1 MKKIAI
7 LGSTGSI
14 GTQTVDILP
23 SIDAE
28 VVALTTN
35 RRINLL
41 EEQARALHPKMV
53 CAMDENAAKALKIKL
68 ADTDIEVLTGMD
80 GLIACAAESGADI
93 VVTAVVG
100 MVGLLP
106 TMAAIKAGKDIAL
119 ANKETLVC
127 AGALMNFLVGFLIVL
142 AVMQPN
148 GPNGGYIVS
157 TIASVDPASTAAG
170 DLKAGDEILK
180 IDGYHILVRSDFET
194 ALSRTA
200 STTHKVTVRREGE
213 KVTLPSVKLEATVTD
228 ANGNKRIGITFAEL
242 PDSLGMHLSMSVR
255 TAVNYARL
263 VWSSMGMLVSGQVG
277 VDQLAGPVGMAEVM
291 ADTAKYSMISFF
303 QLVAFISI
311 NLGVM
316 NLLPLPALDGGRLV
330 FLIIEGIRRKPVPP
344 KYEGYVHAAGLML
357 LLMLMV
363 YVTGQDVLRI
373 FMRSN

>member
-1 MKKIAI
+1 MLQIILAI
-7 LGSTGSI
+7 LAFGVLVIVHEFGHFITAKRGGVQVNEFWI
-14 GTQTVDILP
+14 GMGPTILKH
-23 SIDAE
+23 E
-28 VVALTTN
+28 HKGTLY
-35 RRINLL
+35 
-41 EEQARALHPKMV
+41 
-53 CAMDENAAKALKIKL
+53 CLK
-68 ADTDIEVLTGMD
+68 
-80 GLIACAAESGADI
+80 
-93 VVTAVVG
+93 
-100 MVGLLP
+100 LLP
-106 TMAAIKAGKDIAL
+106 FGGACVMEGEDGESENEHAFGKAKLPRRMLI
-119 ANKETLVC
+119 VC

-170 DLKAGDEILK
+170 DLQAGDEILK

-194 ALSRTA
+194 ALNRTA

-213 KVTLPSVKLEATVTD
+213 KVTLPSVKLEAAVTD

-263 VWSSMGMLVSGQVG
+263 VWSSMGMLSGQVG

>member
-1 MKKIAI
+1 MLQIILAI
-7 LGSTGSI
+7 LAFGVLVIVHEFGHFITAKRGGVQVNEFWI
-14 GTQTVDILP
+14 GMGPT
-23 SIDAE
+23 
-28 VVALTTN
+28 
-35 RRINLL
+35 LL
-41 EEQARALHPKMV
+41 KHEHKGTLY
-53 CAMDENAAKALKIKL
+53 CLK
-68 ADTDIEVLTGMD
+68 
-80 GLIACAAESGADI
+80 
-93 VVTAVVG
+93 
-100 MVGLLP
+100 LLP
-106 TMAAIKAGKDIAL
+106 FGGACVMEGEDGESENEHAFGKAKLPRRMLI
-119 ANKETLVC
+119 VC

-180 IDGYHILVRSDFET
+180 IDGYYILVRSDFET
-194 ALSRTA
+194 ALSRSGSA
-200 STTHKVTVRREGE
+200 THEVIVRREGE

-344 KYEGYVHAAGLML
+344 RYEGYVHAAGLML

>member
-1 MKKIAI
+1 M
-7 LGSTGSI
+7 SS
-14 GTQTVDILP
+14 DISSP
-23 SIDAE
+23 
-28 VVALTTN
+28 
-35 RRINLL
+35 
-41 EEQARALHPKMV
+41 Q
-53 CAMDENAAKALKIKL
+53 NAAVCRSTNSGSAWWPTLLKHEHKGTL
-68 ADTDIEVLTGMD
+68 YCLK
-80 GLIACAAESGADI
+80 
-93 VVTAVVG
+93 
-100 MVGLLP
+100 LLP
-106 TMAAIKAGKDIAL
+106 FGGACVMEGEDGESENEHAFGKAKLPRRMLI
-119 ANKETLVC
+119 VC

-142 AVMQPN
+142 AVMRPN

-157 TIASVDPASTAAG
+157 TISEVNPASTAAADG
-170 DLKAGDEILK
+170 GLEAGDEILK
-180 IDGYHILVRSDFET
+180 IDGYHILVRTDFDT
-194 ALSRTA
+194 ALARTG
-200 STTHKVTVRREGE
+200 STTHEITVRRNGE
-213 KVTLPSVKLEATVTD
+213 KMTLPTVKLEAAVTD

-242 PDSLGMHLSMSVR
+242 PDSLGMHLNMSVR

-263 VWSSMGMLVSGQVG
+263 VWSSVGMLVSGQVG
-277 VDQLAGPVGMAEVM
+277 VDQLSGPVGVAEVM

>member
-1 MKKIAI
+1 MLQIILAI
-7 LGSTGSI
+7 LAFGVLVIVHEFGHFITAKRGGVQVNEFWI
-14 GTQTVDILP
+14 GMGPT
-23 SIDAE
+23 
-28 VVALTTN
+28 
-35 RRINLL
+35 LL
-41 EEQARALHPKMV
+41 KHEHKGTLY
-53 CAMDENAAKALKIKL
+53 CLK
-68 ADTDIEVLTGMD
+68 
-80 GLIACAAESGADI
+80 
-93 VVTAVVG
+93 
-100 MVGLLP
+100 LLP
-106 TMAAIKAGKDIAL
+106 FGGACVMEGEDGESENEHAFGKAKLPRRMLI
-119 ANKETLVC
+119 VC

-180 IDGYHILVRSDFET
+180 IDGYHILVRSDLET

-200 STTHKVTVRREGE
+200 STTHEVTVRREGE

-344 KYEGYVHAAGLML
+344 RYEGYVHAAGLML

>member
-1 MKKIAI
+1 MLQIILAI
-7 LGSTGSI
+7 LAFGGLVIVHEFGHFITAKRGGVQVNEFWI
-14 GTQTVDILP
+14 GMGPT
-23 SIDAE
+23 
-28 VVALTTN
+28 
-35 RRINLL
+35 LL
-41 EEQARALHPKMV
+41 KHEHNGTLY
-53 CAMDENAAKALKIKL
+53 CLK
-68 ADTDIEVLTGMD
+68 
-80 GLIACAAESGADI
+80 
-93 VVTAVVG
+93 
-100 MVGLLP
+100 LLP
-106 TMAAIKAGKDIAL
+106 FGGACVMEGEDGESENEHAFGKAKLPRRMLI
-119 ANKETLVC
+119 VC

-148 GPNGGYIVS
+148 GPNGGYI
-157 TIASVDPASTAAG
+157 
-170 DLKAGDEILK
+170 
-180 IDGYHILVRSDFET
+180 ILVRSDFET
-194 ALSRTA
+194 ALSRSG
-200 STTHKVTVRREGE
+200 STTHEVTVRRDGE
-213 KVTLPSVKLEATVTD
+213 KVTLPSVKLEAAVTD

-263 VWSSMGMLVSGQVG
+263 VWSSVGMLVSGQVG
-277 VDQLAGPVGMAEVM
+277 VDQLSGPVGVAEVM

>member
-1 MKKIAI
+1 MLQIILAI
-7 LGSTGSI
+7 LAFGVLVIVHEFGHFITAKRGGVQVNEFWI
-14 GTQTVDILP
+14 GMGPT
-23 SIDAE
+23 
-28 VVALTTN
+28 
-35 RRINLL
+35 LL
-41 EEQARALHPKMV
+41 KHEYKGTLY
-53 CAMDENAAKALKIKL
+53 CLK
-68 ADTDIEVLTGMD
+68 
-80 GLIACAAESGADI
+80 
-93 VVTAVVG
+93 
-100 MVGLLP
+100 LLP
-106 TMAAIKAGKDIAL
+106 FGGACVMEGEDGESENEHAFGKAKLPRRMLI
-119 ANKETLVC
+119 VC

-170 DLKAGDEILK
+170 DLQAGDEILK
-180 IDGYHILVRSDFET
+180 IDGYHILVRRDFET

>member
-1 MKKIAI
+1 MLQIILAI
-7 LGSTGSI
+7 LAFGVLVIVHEFGHFITAKRGGVQVNEFWI
-14 GTQTVDILP
+14 GMGPT
-23 SIDAE
+23 
-28 VVALTTN
+28 
-35 RRINLL
+35 LL
-41 EEQARALHPKMV
+41 KHEHKGTLY
-53 CAMDENAAKALKIKL
+53 CLK
-68 ADTDIEVLTGMD
+68 
-80 GLIACAAESGADI
+80 
-93 VVTAVVG
+93 
-100 MVGLLP
+100 LLP
-106 TMAAIKAGKDIAL
+106 FGGACVMEGEDGESENEHAFGKAKLPRRMLI
-119 ANKETLVC
+119 VC

-200 STTHKVTVRREGE
+200 SATHKVTVRREGE

-228 ANGNKRIGITFAEL
+228 ANGNKRIGIAFAEL

-263 VWSSMGMLVSGQVG
+263 VWSSVGMLVSGQVG
-277 VDQLAGPVGMAEVM
+277 VDQLSGPVGVAEVM

>member
-1 MKKIAI
+1 MQDENREEQ
-7 LGSTGSI
+7 TPVP
-14 GTQTVDILP
+14 GTEPAAPPVQP
-23 SIDAE
+23 PAEPEE
-28 VVALTTN
+28 VVSWYV
-35 RRINLL
+35 RPDR
-41 EEQARALHPKMV
+41 AR
-53 CAMDENAAKALKIKL
+53 
-68 ADTDIEVLTGMD
+68 EVQDCYVQPRPMP
-80 GLIACAAESGADI
+80 A
-93 VVTAVVG
+93 
-100 MVGLLP
+100 
-106 TMAAIKAGKDIAL
+106 AAIPKAEPEKKPHSRRGLWI
-119 ANKETLVC
+119 
-127 AGALMNFLVGFLIVL
+127 FLIVL

-157 TIASVDPASTAAG
+157 TIASVDPASTASG

>member
-1 MKKIAI
+1 MLQIILAI
-7 LGSTGSI
+7 LAFGVLVIVHEFGHFITAKRGGVQVNEFWI
-14 GTQTVDILP
+14 GMGPT
-23 SIDAE
+23 
-28 VVALTTN
+28 
-35 RRINLL
+35 LL
-41 EEQARALHPKMV
+41 KHEYKGTLY
-53 CAMDENAAKALKIKL
+53 CLK
-68 ADTDIEVLTGMD
+68 
-80 GLIACAAESGADI
+80 
-93 VVTAVVG
+93 
-100 MVGLLP
+100 LLP
-106 TMAAIKAGKDIAL
+106 FGGACVMEGEDGESENEHAFGKAKLPRRMLI
-119 ANKETLVC
+119 VC

-194 ALSRTA
+194 ALSCTA

>member
-1 MKKIAI
+1 MIKFSKDKVLLLHRLIAEET
-7 LGSTGSI
+7 GGSI
-14 GTQTVDILP
+14 GVRDETLLD
-23 SIDAE
+23 S
-28 VVALTTN
+28 AL
-35 RRINLL
+35 
-41 EEQARALHPKMV
+41 
-53 CAMDENAAKALKIKL
+53 ENAFAGFGGQEFYPTKEEKGARLGY
-68 ADTDIEVLTGMD
+68 T
-80 GLIACAAESGADI
+80 LISNHA
-93 VVTAVVG
+93 
-100 MVGLLP
+100 
-106 TMAAIKAGKDIAL
+106 
-119 ANKETLVC
+119 
-127 AGALMNFLVGFLIVL
+127 F
-142 AVMQPN
+142 
-148 GPNGGYIVS
+148 
-157 TIASVDPASTAAG
+157 VD
-170 DLKAGDEILK
+170 
-180 IDGYHILVRSDFET
+180 
-194 ALSRTA
+194 
-200 STTHKVTVRREGE
+200 
-213 KVTLPSVKLEATVTD
+213 
-228 ANGNKRIGITFAEL
+228 GNKRIGITFAEL

-344 KYEGYVHAAGLML
+344 RYEGYVHAAGLML

>member
-1 MKKIAI
+1 MEGEDGDSVIELAFGKAY
-7 LGSTGSI
+7 
-14 GTQTVDILP
+14 LP
-23 SIDAE
+23 
-28 VVALTTN
+28 
-35 RRINLL
+35 RRLL
-41 EEQARALHPKMV
+41 
-53 CAMDENAAKALKIKL
+53 I
-68 ADTDIEVLTGMD
+68 
-80 GLIACAAESGADI
+80 
-93 VVTAVVG
+93 
-100 MVGLLP
+100 
-106 TMAAIKAGKDIAL
+106 
-119 ANKETLVC
+119 VC

-157 TIASVDPASTAAG
+157 TIDSVDPASTAAG
-170 DLKAGDEILK
+170 DLQAGDEILK

-194 ALSRTA
+194 ALSRSGSA
-200 STTHKVTVRREGE
+200 THEVTVRRDGE
-213 KVTLPSVKLEATVTD
+213 KVTLPSVKLEAAVTD

-263 VWSSMGMLVSGQVG
+263 VWSSVGMLVSGQVG
-277 VDQLAGPVGMAEVM
+277 VDQLSGPVGVAEVM

-373 FMRSN
+373 FMRNN

>member
-1 MKKIAI
+1 MLQIILAI
-7 LGSTGSI
+7 LAFGVLVIVHEFGHFITAKRGGVQVNEFWI
-14 GTQTVDILP
+14 GMGPT
-23 SIDAE
+23 
-28 VVALTTN
+28 
-35 RRINLL
+35 LL
-41 EEQARALHPKMV
+41 KHEHKGTLY
-53 CAMDENAAKALKIKL
+53 CLK
-68 ADTDIEVLTGMD
+68 
-80 GLIACAAESGADI
+80 
-93 VVTAVVG
+93 
-100 MVGLLP
+100 LLP
-106 TMAAIKAGKDIAL
+106 FGGACVMEGEDGESENEHAFGKAKLPRRMLI
-119 ANKETLVC
+119 VC

-194 ALSRTA
+194 ALSRCGSA
-200 STTHKVTVRREGE
+200 THEVTVRREGE

>member
-1 MKKIAI
+1 MLQIILAI
-7 LGSTGSI
+7 LAFGVLVIVHEFGHFITAKRGGVQVNEFWI
-14 GTQTVDILP
+14 GMGPT
-23 SIDAE
+23 
-28 VVALTTN
+28 
-35 RRINLL
+35 LL
-41 EEQARALHPKMV
+41 KHEHKGTLY
-53 CAMDENAAKALKIKL
+53 CLK
-68 ADTDIEVLTGMD
+68 
-80 GLIACAAESGADI
+80 
-93 VVTAVVG
+93 
-100 MVGLLP
+100 LLP
-106 TMAAIKAGKDIAL
+106 FGGACVMEGEDGESENEHAFGKAKLPRRMLI
-119 ANKETLVC
+119 VC

-142 AVMQPN
+142 AVMRPN

-157 TIASVDPASTAAG
+157 TISEVNPASTASADG
-170 DLKAGDEILK
+170 GLEAGDEILK
-180 IDGYHILVRSDFET
+180 IDGYHILVRTDFDT
-194 ALSRTA
+194 ALARTG
-200 STTHKVTVRREGE
+200 STTHEITVRRNGE

-263 VWSSMGMLVSGQVG
+263 VWSSVGMLVSGQVG
-277 VDQLAGPVGMAEVM
+277 VDQLSGPVGVAEVM

>member
-1 MKKIAI
+1 MLQIILAI
-7 LGSTGSI
+7 LAFGVLVIVHEFGHFITAKRGGVQVNEFCI
-14 GTQTVDILP
+14 GMGPT
-23 SIDAE
+23 
-28 VVALTTN
+28 
-35 RRINLL
+35 LL
-41 EEQARALHPKMV
+41 KHEHKGTLY
-53 CAMDENAAKALKIKL
+53 CLK
-68 ADTDIEVLTGMD
+68 
-80 GLIACAAESGADI
+80 
-93 VVTAVVG
+93 
-100 MVGLLP
+100 LLP
-106 TMAAIKAGKDIAL
+106 FGGACVMEGEDGESENEHAFGKAKLPRRMLI
-119 ANKETLVC
+119 VC

-200 STTHKVTVRREGE
+200 STTYKVTVRREGE

>member
-1 MKKIAI
+1 MLQIILAI
-7 LGSTGSI
+7 LAFGVLVIVHEFGHFITAKRGGVQVNEFWI
-14 GTQTVDILP
+14 GMGPT
-23 SIDAE
+23 
-28 VVALTTN
+28 
-35 RRINLL
+35 LL
-41 EEQARALHPKMV
+41 KHEYKGTLY
-53 CAMDENAAKALKIKL
+53 CLK
-68 ADTDIEVLTGMD
+68 
-80 GLIACAAESGADI
+80 
-93 VVTAVVG
+93 
-100 MVGLLP
+100 LLP
-106 TMAAIKAGKDIAL
+106 FGGACVMEGEDGESENEHAFGKAKLPRRMLI
-119 ANKETLVC
+119 VC

-157 TIASVDPASTAAG
+157 TIASVDPPAPRG

-263 VWSSMGMLVSGQVG
+263 VWSSVGMLVSGQVG
-277 VDQLAGPVGMAEVM
+277 VDQLSGPVGVAEVM

>member
-1 MKKIAI
+1 MEGEDGESENEHAFGKAK
-7 LGSTGSI
+7 
-14 GTQTVDILP
+14 LP
-23 SIDAE
+23 
-28 VVALTTN
+28 
-35 RRINLL
+35 RR
-41 EEQARALHPKMV
+41 M
-53 CAMDENAAKALKIKL
+53 
-68 ADTDIEVLTGMD
+68 
-80 GLIACAAESGADI
+80 LI
-93 VVTAVVG
+93 
-100 MVGLLP
+100 
-106 TMAAIKAGKDIAL
+106 
-119 ANKETLVC
+119 VC

-194 ALSRTA
+194 ALSRSGSA
-200 STTHKVTVRREGE
+200 THEVIVRREGE

-263 VWSSMGMLVSGQVG
+263 VWSSVGMLVSGQVG
-277 VDQLAGPVGMAEVM
+277 VDQLSGPVGVAEVM

-344 KYEGYVHAAGLML
+344 RYEGYVHAAGLML

>member
-1 MKKIAI
+1 MIKFSKDKVLLLHRLIAEET
-7 LGSTGSI
+7 GGSI
-14 GTQTVDILP
+14 GVRDETLLD
-23 SIDAE
+23 S
-28 VVALTTN
+28 AL
-35 RRINLL
+35 
-41 EEQARALHPKMV
+41 
-53 CAMDENAAKALKIKL
+53 ENAFAGFGGQEFYPTKEEKGARLGY
-68 ADTDIEVLTGMD
+68 T
-80 GLIACAAESGADI
+80 LISNHA
-93 VVTAVVG
+93 
-100 MVGLLP
+100 
-106 TMAAIKAGKDIAL
+106 
-119 ANKETLVC
+119 
-127 AGALMNFLVGFLIVL
+127 F
-142 AVMQPN
+142 
-148 GPNGGYIVS
+148 
-157 TIASVDPASTAAG
+157 VD
-170 DLKAGDEILK
+170 
-180 IDGYHILVRSDFET
+180 
-194 ALSRTA
+194 
-200 STTHKVTVRREGE
+200 
-213 KVTLPSVKLEATVTD
+213 
-228 ANGNKRIGITFAEL
+228 GNKRIGITFAEL

>member
-1 MKKIAI
+1 MLQIILAI
-7 LGSTGSI
+7 LAFGVLVIVHEFGHFITAKRGGVQVNEFWI
-14 GTQTVDILP
+14 GMGPT
-23 SIDAE
+23 
-28 VVALTTN
+28 
-35 RRINLL
+35 LL
-41 EEQARALHPKMV
+41 KHEHKGTLY
-53 CAMDENAAKALKIKL
+53 CLK
-68 ADTDIEVLTGMD
+68 
-80 GLIACAAESGADI
+80 
-93 VVTAVVG
+93 
-100 MVGLLP
+100 LLP
-106 TMAAIKAGKDIAL
+106 FGGACVMEGEDGESENEHAFGKAKLPRRMLI
-119 ANKETLVC
+119 VC

-157 TIASVDPASTAAG
+157 TIDSIDPASTAAG
-170 DLKAGDEILK
+170 DLQAGDEILK

-200 STTHKVTVRREGE
+200 STTHKVTVRRGGE

-330 FLIIEGIRRKPVPP
+330 FLIIEAIFRRPVPA
-344 KYEGYVHAAGLML
+344 KYERWVHAGGFAL
-357 LLMLMV
+357 LICLVLA
-363 YVTGQDVLRI
+363 VTFQDIMRI
-373 FMRSN
+373 ATGG

>member
-1 MKKIAI
+1 MLQIILAI
-7 LGSTGSI
+7 LAFGVLVIVHEFGHFITAKRGGVQVNEFWI
-14 GTQTVDILP
+14 GMGPT
-23 SIDAE
+23 
-28 VVALTTN
+28 
-35 RRINLL
+35 LL
-41 EEQARALHPKMV
+41 KHEHKGTLY
-53 CAMDENAAKALKIKL
+53 CLK
-68 ADTDIEVLTGMD
+68 
-80 GLIACAAESGADI
+80 
-93 VVTAVVG
+93 
-100 MVGLLP
+100 LLP
-106 TMAAIKAGKDIAL
+106 FGGACVMEGEDGESENEHAFGKAKLPRRMLI
-119 ANKETLVC
+119 VC

-200 STTHKVTVRREGE
+200 SITHKVTVRREGE

-344 KYEGYVHAAGLML
+344 RYEGYVHAAGLML